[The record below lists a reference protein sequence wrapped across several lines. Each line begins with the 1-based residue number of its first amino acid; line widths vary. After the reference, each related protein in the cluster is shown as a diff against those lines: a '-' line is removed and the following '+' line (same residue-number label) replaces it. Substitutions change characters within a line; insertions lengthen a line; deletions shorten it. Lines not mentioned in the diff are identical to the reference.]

1 MVRLCKRCRRKSLG
15 RFKTPTGLKPAFLVV
30 VHGASEPWG
39 EVASFKLNGL
49 AAANTVARSC
59 EGYFFL
65 VVFLAF
71 GDFVAVVFFAAFF
84 AVAMSF
90 GSSNL
95 GVQFTECLSPN
106 TRPEKSEFSFL
117 KWKPSLNPSRFNSSD
132 VRNPFRTVPVALCQS
147 RSACRTLFA
156 TF

>member
-1 MVRLCKRCRRKSLG
+1 M
-15 RFKTPTGLKPAFLVV
+15 GLKPAFLVV
-30 VHGASEPWG
+30 VHGAYEPWG
-39 EVASFKLNGL
+39 EAASLNMNGP
-49 AAANTVARSC
+49 AAANSVARSC

-95 GVQFTECLSPN
+95 GVQFTECHSPN
-106 TRPEKSEFSFL
+106 TRPEKSEFFL
-117 KWKPSLNPSRFNSSD
+117 
-132 VRNPFRTVPVALCQS
+132 
-147 RSACRTLFA
+147 
-156 TF
+156 

>member
-1 MVRLCKRCRRKSLG
+1 M
-15 RFKTPTGLKPAFLVV
+15 
-30 VHGASEPWG
+30 
-39 EVASFKLNGL
+39 NGP

-95 GVQFTECLSPN
+95 GVQFIECFSPN
-106 TRPEKSEFSFL
+106 TRPEKSECFFIL
-117 KWKPSLNPSRFNSSD
+117 RGDHP
-132 VRNPFRTVPVALCQS
+132 
-147 RSACRTLFA
+147 
-156 TF
+156 